1 MKLVIIDY
9 GIGNTQSLINAFKKI
24 GLDDIILSDN
34 EETINDSDLIILPG
48 VGAYGNAMLELK
60 KRGLVKIIENYSKLN
75 KPIIGIC
82 LGMQLLFDNSQ
93 EFGTHK
99 GLGLIEGKVIKFPV
113 NTSEKIPHVSWNNL
127 NLKNKN
133 NKLYNNISKDDYFYF
148 VHSFICLPKNDSEI
162 LTTTNYG
169 VIDFCS
175 SVKKNNIY
183 GFQFHPEKSSKKG
196 LFLLKNLIN
205 LIENEYSNNNI

>member
-9 GIGNTQSLINAFKKI
+9 GIGNTQSLINAFKRI
-24 GLDDIILSDN
+24 GFDNIILSDN

-99 GLGLIEGKVIKFPV
+99 GLGLIEGKVLKFPRC
-113 NTSEKIPHVSWNNL
+113 
-127 NLKNKN
+127 
-133 NKLYNNISKDDYFYF
+133 ISNSYF
-148 VHSFICLPKNDSEI
+148 I
-162 LTTTNYG
+162 
-169 VIDFCS
+169 
-175 SVKKNNIY
+175 IY
-183 GFQFHPEKSSKKG
+183 SMT
-196 LFLLKNLIN
+196 
-205 LIENEYSNNNI
+205 